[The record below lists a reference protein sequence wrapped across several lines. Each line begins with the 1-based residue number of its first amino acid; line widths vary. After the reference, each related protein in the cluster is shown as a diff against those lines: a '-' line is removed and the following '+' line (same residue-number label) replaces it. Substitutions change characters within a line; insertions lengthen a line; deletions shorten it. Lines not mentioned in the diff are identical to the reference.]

1 MSAAPGM
8 LPRVKHYLAGN
19 TAADGRVVPV
29 HAGVDTRAPPG
40 VGRVP
45 VVGHLRI
52 NLRVSAWSKAP
63 LSGLY
68 PSTSAPQALRIL
80 Q

>member
-1 MSAAPGM
+1 M
-8 LPRVKHYLAGN
+8 LPRVKYYLAGN

-29 HAGVDTRAPPG
+29 HAGVDTRAPLG

-63 LSGLY
+63 LSGRH
-68 PSTSAPQALRIL
+68 PSKPAPQARRIL